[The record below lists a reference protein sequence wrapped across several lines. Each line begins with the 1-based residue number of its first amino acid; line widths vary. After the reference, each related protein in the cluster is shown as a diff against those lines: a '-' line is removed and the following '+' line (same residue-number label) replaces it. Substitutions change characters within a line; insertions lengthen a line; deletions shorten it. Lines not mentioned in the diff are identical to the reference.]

1 MGMSFINWVG
11 FTMLVLAFLLNEAF
25 LGINAWYEL
34 NMVAVLAGVVW
45 LVVAA
50 AFSIWPNPRDQNA

>member
-1 MGMSFINWVG
+1 MGMTFINWIG
-11 FTMLVLAFLLNEAF
+11 FVMLLLAFLLNEAF

-34 NMVAVLAGVVW
+34 NIMAVLAGVVW

-50 AFSIWPNPRDQNA
+50 ALSIWPSHRDQRA

>member
-1 MGMSFINWVG
+1 MGFSFINWIG
-11 FTMLVLAFLLNEAF
+11 FAMLVLAFLLNEAF

-34 NMVAVLAGVVW
+34 NIVAILLGVTW

-50 AFSIWPNPRDQNA
+50 ALSVWPNRHDQRA

>member
-1 MGMSFINWVG
+1 MGLSFINWIG
-11 FTMLVLAFLLNEAF
+11 FGMLLLAFLLNEAF

-34 NMVAVLAGVVW
+34 NIVAVLLGVVW

-50 AFSIWPNPRDQNA
+50 ALSIWPNRNDQRA

>member
-11 FTMLVLAFLLNEAF
+11 FVMLLLALLLNEAF

-34 NMVAVLAGVVW
+34 HMVAILAGVTW

-50 AFSIWPNPRDQNA
+50 ALSMWPNRKDQRA

>member
-1 MGMSFINWVG
+1 
-11 FTMLVLAFLLNEAF
+11 MLLLAFLLNEAF

-34 NMVAVLAGVVW
+34 NIVAVLVGVVW

-50 AFSIWPNPRDQNA
+50 ALSIWPNQSDQRA

>member
-1 MGMSFINWVG
+1 
-11 FTMLVLAFLLNEAF
+11 MLVLAFLLNEAF

-34 NMVAVLAGVVW
+34 NIMAVLTGVVW

-50 AFSIWPNPRDQNA
+50 ALSIWPSHRDQRA

>member
-1 MGMSFINWVG
+1 MNMSFVNWIG
-11 FTMLVLAFLLNEAF
+11 FTMLLLAIILNEAF

-34 NMVAVLAGVVW
+34 NVMAVLAGVVW

-50 AFSIWPNPRDQNA
+50 ALSIWPNAKDQNA